1 MNAAFS
7 SAPAIANERPSA
19 GLVLAAPGGVADP
32 VVAGQLAQLL
42 RLRLLPLC
50 GACADPDACLQGLDQ
65 EPPGWLLPL
74 APDPA
79 AELDAGGC
87 WAERLAAWRQPLLLL
102 VPAVLAEAGPAR
114 VFSAWLQQERVP
126 LLGLVQLGGPW
137 LPERRRRDGLAWLGW
152 LPQGDVAPGSDEDE
166 ALAALRLKLISRWSL
181 SGARA
186 AAPAHPVA

>member
-1 MNAAFS
+1 MNATFS
-7 SAPAIANERPSA
+7 SAPALAQVHPSP
-19 GLVLAAPGGVADP
+19 GLVLAAPGGAVDP
-32 VVAGQLAQLL
+32 DAAQTLAQLL
-42 RLRLLPLC
+42 QVRLLPPC
-50 GACADPDACLQGLDQ
+50 GADADPDGCLAGLDQ
-65 EPPGWLLPL
+65 APAGWLLPL
-74 APDPA
+74 VPDPA
-79 AELDAGGC
+79 AELAAGGC

-102 VPAVLAEAGPAR
+102 LPAELAEAGPAR

-152 LPQGDVAPGSDEDE
+152 LPQGDAAPGSDADE
-166 ALAALRLKLISRWSL
+166 ALMALRLQLINRWSL